1 LSSTGRTAASQIRLA
16 FIIAGAAVL
25 ATACSTSPKTA
36 TPPKVT
42 HAQVTV
48 PAAATSS
55 AAAPATSTSAP
66 AAAAGLSGKWSGQ
79 YSGAYSGT
87 FSLNWTQAGS
97 SLSGHIALSYPA
109 GDVLSLH
116 GSVNGSTIT
125 FGTVGSTAIT
135 YSGTVSGNSMSG
147 NYQVQGSGGGPWSAT
162 KSS

>member
-1 LSSTGRTAASQIRLA
+1 VSSNRRTATSQIRLA
-16 FIIAGAAVL
+16 FIVAGAAVL

-36 TPPKVT
+36 TPPPKVT
-42 HAQVTV
+42 HAEVTA

-55 AAAPATSTSAP
+55 AAASSTSAP

-79 YSGAYSGT
+79 YSGAFSGT
-87 FSLNWTQAGS
+87 FSLNWTQSGS

-109 GDVLSLH
+109 GDFLSLH
-116 GSVNGSTIT
+116 GSVNGSAIT